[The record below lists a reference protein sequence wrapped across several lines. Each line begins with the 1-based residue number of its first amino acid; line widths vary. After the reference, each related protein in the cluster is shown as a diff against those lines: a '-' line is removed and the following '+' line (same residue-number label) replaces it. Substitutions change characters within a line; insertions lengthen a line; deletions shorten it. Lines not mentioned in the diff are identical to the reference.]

1 MTTTN
6 QDIQEKL
13 TNLYLE
19 LNQAEMDLHNFDPLF
34 MDSGEANWYKDQEK
48 FIKSLKEEINQLTS
62 KLI

>member
-19 LNQAEMDLHNFDPLF
+19 LNQAEMDLYNFNPF
-34 MDSGEANWYKDQEK
+34 VIDSGEENWLKDQEK
-48 FIKSLKEEINQLTS
+48 FIESLKEEINQLTS